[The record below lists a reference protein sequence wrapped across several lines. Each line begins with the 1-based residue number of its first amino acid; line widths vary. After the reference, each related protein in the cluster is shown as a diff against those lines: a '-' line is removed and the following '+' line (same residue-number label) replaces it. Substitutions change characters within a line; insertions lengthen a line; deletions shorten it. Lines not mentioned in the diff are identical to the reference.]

1 MPKKF
6 SKEQRLAI
14 GQQIYNDEITVN
26 EAASRY
32 DISPYTAR
40 DYMRFFRDANH
51 LAPKSSRRWIRKE
64 PPAKEGVVIR
74 DDNAYANMSRE
85 ELLEEICRL
94 RINEERLKKGYQV
107 KEVNGKK
114 LFIPLGRLNTK

>member
-40 DYMRFFRDANH
+40 DYMRFFPRRQ
-51 LAPKSSRRWIRKE
+51 SSGSQE
-64 PPAKEGVVIR
+64 
-74 DDNAYANMSRE
+74 
-85 ELLEEICRL
+85 
-94 RINEERLKKGYQV
+94 QQT
-107 KEVNGKK
+107 
-114 LFIPLGRLNTK
+114 LGS

>member
-1 MPKKF
+1 MTKKF

-51 LAPKSSRRWIRKE
+51 LAPKSSRPWVRKE
-64 PPAKEGVVIR
+64 PPAKDGIILR

-114 LFIPLGRLNTK
+114 LFIRLGKPNMK

>member
-40 DYMRFFRDANH
+40 DYMRFFETPIIWLPRAADPGFVKNRLQKKA
-51 LAPKSSRRWIRKE
+51 SSFETTMLTLTW
-64 PPAKEGVVIR
+64 
-74 DDNAYANMSRE
+74 SRE

-114 LFIPLGRLNTK
+114 LFIRLGKPNTK